1 MTRSLYKSHQE
12 KSSYFPFFVK
22 RHSKPLSRYTEV
34 IMGIYFV
41 SSIVA
46 LVIDNLVLTF
56 ISMFLLLLAIASLF
70 NWNTQNIPRESE
82 Q

>member
-1 MTRSLYKSHQE
+1 
-12 KSSYFPFFVK
+12 
-22 RHSKPLSRYTEV
+22 
-34 IMGIYFV
+34 
-41 SSIVA
+41 
-46 LVIDNLVLTF
+46 VIDNVVLTF

>member
-1 MTRSLYKSHQE
+1 MSQE
-12 KSSYFPFFVK
+12 ELNDWLK
-22 RHSKPLSRYTEV
+22 RHYKPLSRYTEV

-46 LVIDNLVLTF
+46 LVTNNVVLTF
-56 ISMFLLLLAIASLF
+56 ISMFLLLLAISTLF

-82 Q
+82 

>member
-1 MTRSLYKSHQE
+1 M
-12 KSSYFPFFVK
+12 SSYFPNFVK
-22 RHSKPLSRYTEV
+22 KHSKPLSRYTEV

-46 LVIDNLVLTF
+46 LVTNNVVLTF
-56 ISMFLLLLAIASLF
+56 ISMFLLLSAIASLF
-70 NWNTQNIPRESE
+70 NWNSQSTPRESE